1 MPRCDRQSHGRIAQD
16 PISLAEFPVRA
27 GSETLSAVT
36 AGIAGLFEL
45 REPLA
50 SEHITVVYISGI
62 HRSTT

>member
-1 MPRCDRQSHGRIAQD
+1 M
-16 PISLAEFPVRA
+16 RA

>member
-1 MPRCDRQSHGRIAQD
+1 M
-16 PISLAEFPVRA
+16 RA

-50 SEHITVVYISGI
+50 PEHITVVYISGI